1 MGHEVEHRMYLL
13 VAVCCDLLSLSFLL
27 WAHLDF
33 WSYAGILGAAL
44 LGIVLSARVLRL
56 GLQEY

>member
-1 MGHEVEHRMYLL
+1 MYLL